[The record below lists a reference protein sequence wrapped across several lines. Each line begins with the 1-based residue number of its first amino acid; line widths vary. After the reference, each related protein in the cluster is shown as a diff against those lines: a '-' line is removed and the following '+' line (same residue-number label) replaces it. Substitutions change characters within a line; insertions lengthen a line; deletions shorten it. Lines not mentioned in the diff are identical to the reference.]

1 MHGVRWSDGA
11 INLDPPGPDAA
22 SGTHTYVALQT
33 DMDEAQLRLFWDNR
47 GTTAQRLETSR
58 CFVDRVVV
66 AGGNQMGGVQGLAIV
81 TARQLGRSAGGDG
94 VRGGAVQSG
103 ACSQSFGATVH
114 LCWMAGDGPTT
125 TQCFTIGQTVFR

>member
-94 VRGGAVQSG
+94 VRGGAVQSR